1 MDENYLDQLLK
12 NVEQD
17 DTTTVSGQSR
27 GTAPEK
33 SDMNLDM
40 EKNLETDSSNIQ
52 DVAWSDAEIPTEEI
66 SELDELDKLADVD
79 MNDMDFADIDFDDID
94 VTKMDYDELKSPLS
108 ADDIKDLQ
116 IDENYLDESADDD
129 FEQEFRKMKQNE
141 KAADTQLEIPDGMD
155 ELFSDTQT
163 EASEDKN
170 QSENKDQAEKKDQS
184 EVVGEKEDSE
194 NEETS
199 MSDTDIDAM
208 FKEVFGDEGPDLKSP
223 EAVEM
228 QHIEEPETSEE
239 PETEETAEETEQE
252 LPAEPT
258 EDSKRDS
265 SGADMDDL
273 FAMLGLDPNTEM
285 TATVPDKD
293 EIPDF
298 EIPPEMEDVKDIREL
313 EPDKNK
319 KKKSFMDVL
328 FGEDDSDEPTPEE
341 LEALEEKKQ
350 KKEEAKLKKKEE
362 DKEKKAAQN
371 EKKQKSQK
379 EKQAKLASKK
389 AARKAE
395 EEKLLAAE
403 GPEKKLNKPLCVIV
417 VLFFLC
423 VGGAVVLG
431 TNVFDY
437 TLVITK
443 ATTYFER
450 QKYGMA
456 YREILGVDVKE
467 QDKDLES
474 RIYTVMYVE
483 RQYEAYENYRAMDK
497 PDKALDA
504 LLQGLAKYDDY
515 YQEAQTLNILDDYNY
530 AKNQIVTA
538 LNETYGMT
546 EADALELLN
555 LSDQEYTE
563 QIKLRS
569 ADIQFNNNSETSSGN
584 AVSTE
589 AGTGSENTVEDVTQ

>member
-12 NVEQD
+12 NVEED
-17 DTTTVSGQSR
+17 DVVTGSGR
-27 GTAPEK
+27 TGITEPEK
-33 SDMNLDM
+33 SDMGLDM

-52 DVAWSDAEIPTEEI
+52 GVAWSDAEIPTEEI
-66 SELDELDKLADVD
+66 SELDELDKLADMD

-94 VTKMDYDELKSPLS
+94 VTKMDYDELKSPLNTE
-108 ADDIKDLQ
+108 DINDLQ
-116 IDENYLDESADDD
+116 IDEKYLDEPADND
-129 FEQEFRKMKQNE
+129 FEQEFLEKKQDEN
-141 KAADTQLEIPDGMD
+141 AVDPQSEIPD
-155 ELFSDTQT
+155 
-163 EASEDKN
+163 
-170 QSENKDQAEKKDQS
+170 
-184 EVVGEKEDSE
+184 
-194 NEETS
+194 
-199 MSDTDIDAM
+199 DTDIDAM
-208 FKEVFGDEGPDLKSP
+208 FKEVFGDEGPDLQSP
-223 EAVEM
+223 ESVEM
-228 QHIEEPETSEE
+228 QHIEEPEVMDEQE
-239 PETEETAEETEQE
+239 VPLETEEAVSETEQK
-252 LPAEPT
+252 LPAEDT
-258 EDSKRDS
+258 GDAS

-273 FAMLGLDPNTEM
+273 FAMLGLDANTEM

-298 EIPPEMEDVKDIREL
+298 EIPPEMEDLKDLGEI
-313 EPDKNK
+313 EPEK

-328 FGEDDSDEPTPEE
+328 FGEDDSDEPTLEE
-341 LEALEEKKQ
+341 LEEKRQ
-350 KKEEAKLKKKEE
+350 KKEEAKLKRKEKN
-362 DKEKKAAQN
+362 KEKKAAQN
-371 EKKQKSQK
+371 EKKQKDQK

-395 EEKLLAAE
+395 EAKLLAAE

-417 VLFFLC
+417 ILFFLC
-423 VGGAVVLG
+423 VGGAVILG

-456 YREILGVDVKE
+456 YREILGVNVKE

-483 RQYEAYENYRAMDK
+483 RQYEAYENYRVMDK
-497 PDKALDA
+497 PDKALDS

-538 LNETYGMT
+538 LNEAYGMT
-546 EADALELLN
+546 EADALELLQ
-555 LSDQEYTE
+555 LPDQEYTE

-569 ADIQFNNNSETSSGN
+569 ADVQFNNSSETSSGN

-589 AGTGSENTVEDVTQ
+589 AGTESENTVEDVTQ

>member
-12 NVEQD
+12 NVEED
-17 DTTTVSGQSR
+17 DVVTGSGR
-27 GTAPEK
+27 TGITEPEK
-33 SDMNLDM
+33 SDMGLDM

-52 DVAWSDAEIPTEEI
+52 GVAWSDAEIPTEEI
-66 SELDELDKLADVD
+66 SELDELDKLADMD

-94 VTKMDYDELKSPLS
+94 VTKMDYDELKSPLNTE
-108 ADDIKDLQ
+108 DINDLQ
-116 IDENYLDESADDD
+116 IDEKYLDEPADNG
-129 FEQEFRKMKQNE
+129 FEQEFLEKKQDE
-141 KAADTQLEIPDGMD
+141 SAVDPQSEIPD
-155 ELFSDTQT
+155 
-163 EASEDKN
+163 
-170 QSENKDQAEKKDQS
+170 
-184 EVVGEKEDSE
+184 
-194 NEETS
+194 
-199 MSDTDIDAM
+199 DTDIDAM
-208 FKEVFGDEGPDLKSP
+208 FKEVFGDEGPDLQSP
-223 EAVEM
+223 ESVEM
-228 QHIEEPETSEE
+228 QHIEEPEVMDEQE
-239 PETEETAEETEQE
+239 VPLETEEAVSETEQK
-252 LPAEPT
+252 LPAEDT
-258 EDSKRDS
+258 GDAS

-273 FAMLGLDPNTEM
+273 FAMLGLDANTEM

-298 EIPPEMEDVKDIREL
+298 EIPPEMEDLKDLGEI
-313 EPDKNK
+313 EPEK

-341 LEALEEKKQ
+341 LEEKRQ
-350 KKEEAKLKKKEE
+350 KKEEAKLKRKEKN
-362 DKEKKAAQN
+362 KEKKAAQN
-371 EKKQKSQK
+371 EKKQKDQK

-395 EEKLLAAE
+395 EAKLLAAE

-417 VLFFLC
+417 ILFFLC
-423 VGGAVVLG
+423 IGGAVILG

-456 YREILGVDVKE
+456 YREILGVNVKE

-483 RQYEAYENYRAMDK
+483 RQYEAYENYRVMDK
-497 PDKALDA
+497 PDKALDS

-530 AKNQIVTA
+530 VKNQIVTA
-538 LNETYGMT
+538 LNEAYGMT
-546 EADALELLN
+546 EADALELLQ
-555 LSDQEYTE
+555 LPDQEYTE
-563 QIKLRS
+563 QIRLRS
-569 ADIQFNNNSETSSGN
+569 ADVQFNNSSETSSGN

-589 AGTGSENTVEDVTQ
+589 AGTESENTVEDVTQ

>member
-12 NVEQD
+12 NVEED
-17 DTTTVSGQSR
+17 DVVTGSGR
-27 GTAPEK
+27 TGVTEPEK
-33 SDMNLDM
+33 SDMGLDMDM

-52 DVAWSDAEIPTEEI
+52 GVAWSDAEIPTEEI
-66 SELDELDKLADVD
+66 SELDELDKLADMD

-94 VTKMDYDELKSPLS
+94 VTKMDYDELKSPLN
-108 ADDIKDLQ
+108 AEDINDLQ
-116 IDENYLDESADDD
+116 IDEKYLDEPADND
-129 FEQEFRKMKQNE
+129 FEQEFPEMKQDE
-141 KAADTQLEIPDGMD
+141 SAADPQSEIPD
-155 ELFSDTQT
+155 
-163 EASEDKN
+163 
-170 QSENKDQAEKKDQS
+170 
-184 EVVGEKEDSE
+184 
-194 NEETS
+194 
-199 MSDTDIDAM
+199 DTDIDAM
-208 FKEVFGDEGPDLKSP
+208 FKEVFGDEGPDLQSP
-223 EAVEM
+223 ESVEM
-228 QHIEEPETSEE
+228 QHIEEPEVMDEQE
-239 PETEETAEETEQE
+239 VPLETEETVSETEQK
-252 LPAEPT
+252 LPAEDT
-258 EDSKRDS
+258 GDAS
-265 SGADMDDL
+265 SGADMNDL
-273 FAMLGLDPNTEM
+273 FAMLGLDANTQM

-298 EIPPEMEDVKDIREL
+298 EIPPEMEDLKDIGEIKP
-313 EPDKNK
+313 EK

-341 LEALEEKKQ
+341 LEEKRQ
-350 KKEEAKLKKKEE
+350 KKEEAKLKRKEE
-362 DKEKKAAQN
+362 NKEKKAAQN
-371 EKKQKSQK
+371 EKKQKNQK

-395 EEKLLAAE
+395 EVKLLAAE

-417 VLFFLC
+417 ILFFLC
-423 VGGAVVLG
+423 IGGAVILG

-456 YREILGVDVKE
+456 YREILGVNVKE

-483 RQYEAYENYRAMDK
+483 RQYEAYENYRVMDK
-497 PDKALDA
+497 PDKALDS

-538 LNETYGMT
+538 LNEAYGMT
-546 EADALELLN
+546 EADALELLK
-555 LSDQEYTE
+555 LPDQEYTE
-563 QIKLRS
+563 QIRLRS
-569 ADIQFNNNSETSSGN
+569 ADVQFNNSSETSSGN

-589 AGTGSENTVEDVTQ
+589 AGTESENTVEDVTQ

>member
-12 NVEQD
+12 NVEED
-17 DTTTVSGQSR
+17 DVVTGSGR
-27 GTAPEK
+27 TGITEPEK
-33 SDMNLDM
+33 SDMGLDM

-52 DVAWSDAEIPTEEI
+52 GVAWSDAEIPTEEI
-66 SELDELDKLADVD
+66 SELDELDKLADMD

-94 VTKMDYDELKSPLS
+94 VTKMDYDELKSPLNTE
-108 ADDIKDLQ
+108 DINDLQ
-116 IDENYLDESADDD
+116 IDEKYLDEPADNG
-129 FEQEFRKMKQNE
+129 FEQEFLEKKQDE
-141 KAADTQLEIPDGMD
+141 SAVDPQSEIPD
-155 ELFSDTQT
+155 
-163 EASEDKN
+163 
-170 QSENKDQAEKKDQS
+170 
-184 EVVGEKEDSE
+184 
-194 NEETS
+194 
-199 MSDTDIDAM
+199 DTDIDAM
-208 FKEVFGDEGPDLKSP
+208 FKEVFGDEGPDLQSP
-223 EAVEM
+223 ESVEM
-228 QHIEEPETSEE
+228 QHIEEPEVMDEQE
-239 PETEETAEETEQE
+239 VPLETEEAVSETEQK
-252 LPAEPT
+252 LPAEDT
-258 EDSKRDS
+258 GDAS

-273 FAMLGLDPNTEM
+273 FAMLGLDANTEM

-298 EIPPEMEDVKDIREL
+298 EIPPEMEDLKDLGEI
-313 EPDKNK
+313 EPEK

-341 LEALEEKKQ
+341 LEEKRQ
-350 KKEEAKLKKKEE
+350 KKEEAKLKRKEKN
-362 DKEKKAAQN
+362 KEKKAAQN
-371 EKKQKSQK
+371 EKKQKDQK

-395 EEKLLAAE
+395 EAKLLAAE

-417 VLFFLC
+417 ILFFLC
-423 VGGAVVLG
+423 VGGAVILG

-456 YREILGVDVKE
+456 YREILGVNVKE

-483 RQYEAYENYRAMDK
+483 RQYEAYENYRVMDK
-497 PDKALDA
+497 PDKALDS

-538 LNETYGMT
+538 LNEAYGMT
-546 EADALELLN
+546 EADALELLQ
-555 LSDQEYTE
+555 LPDQEYTE

-569 ADIQFNNNSETSSGN
+569 ADVQFNNSSETSSGN

-589 AGTGSENTVEDVTQ
+589 AGTESENTVEDVTQ

>member
-12 NVEQD
+12 NVEED
-17 DTTTVSGQSR
+17 DVVTGSGR
-27 GTAPEK
+27 TGVIEPEK
-33 SDMNLDM
+33 SDMALDMDM

-52 DVAWSDAEIPTEEI
+52 GVAWSDAEIPTEEI
-66 SELDELDKLADVD
+66 SELDELDKLADMD

-94 VTKMDYDELKSPLS
+94 VTKMDYDELKSPLN
-108 ADDIKDLQ
+108 AEDINDLQ
-116 IDENYLDESADDD
+116 IDEKYLDEPADND
-129 FEQEFRKMKQNE
+129 FEQEFLEKKQDE
-141 KAADTQLEIPDGMD
+141 SAVDPQSEIPD
-155 ELFSDTQT
+155 
-163 EASEDKN
+163 
-170 QSENKDQAEKKDQS
+170 
-184 EVVGEKEDSE
+184 
-194 NEETS
+194 
-199 MSDTDIDAM
+199 DTDIDAM
-208 FKEVFGDEGPDLKSP
+208 FKEVFGDEGPDLQSP
-223 EAVEM
+223 ESVEM
-228 QHIEEPETSEE
+228 QHIEEPEVMDEQE
-239 PETEETAEETEQE
+239 VPPETEEAVSETEQK
-252 LPAEPT
+252 LPAEDT
-258 EDSKRDS
+258 GDAS

-273 FAMLGLDPNTEM
+273 FAMLGLDANTEM

-298 EIPPEMEDVKDIREL
+298 EIPPEMEDLKDIGEI
-313 EPDKNK
+313 EPEK

-341 LEALEEKKQ
+341 LEEKRQ
-350 KKEEAKLKKKEE
+350 KKEEAKLKRKEE
-362 DKEKKAAQN
+362 NKEKKAAQN
-371 EKKQKSQK
+371 EKKQKNQK

-395 EEKLLAAE
+395 EAKLLAAE

-417 VLFFLC
+417 ILFFLC
-423 VGGAVVLG
+423 IGGAVILG

-456 YREILGVDVKE
+456 YREILGVNVKE

-483 RQYEAYENYRAMDK
+483 RQYEAYENYRVMDK
-497 PDKALDA
+497 PDKALDS

-538 LNETYGMT
+538 LNEAYGMT
-546 EADALELLN
+546 EADALELLQ
-555 LSDQEYTE
+555 LPDQEYTE
-563 QIKLRS
+563 QIRLRS
-569 ADIQFNNNSETSSGN
+569 ADVQFNNSSETSSGN

-589 AGTGSENTVEDVTQ
+589 AGTESENTVEDVTQ

>member
-12 NVEQD
+12 NVEED
-17 DTTTVSGQSR
+17 DVVTGSGR
-27 GTAPEK
+27 TGVTEPEK
-33 SDMNLDM
+33 SDMALDMDM

-52 DVAWSDAEIPTEEI
+52 GVAWSDAEIPTEEI
-66 SELDELDKLADVD
+66 SELDELDKLADMD

-94 VTKMDYDELKSPLS
+94 VTKMDYDELKSPLN
-108 ADDIKDLQ
+108 AEDINDLQ
-116 IDENYLDESADDD
+116 IDEKYLDEPADND
-129 FEQEFRKMKQNE
+129 FEQEFLEKKQDE
-141 KAADTQLEIPDGMD
+141 SAVDPQSEIPD
-155 ELFSDTQT
+155 
-163 EASEDKN
+163 
-170 QSENKDQAEKKDQS
+170 
-184 EVVGEKEDSE
+184 
-194 NEETS
+194 
-199 MSDTDIDAM
+199 DTDIDAM
-208 FKEVFGDEGPDLKSP
+208 FKEVFGDEGPDLQSP
-223 EAVEM
+223 ESVEM
-228 QHIEEPETSEE
+228 QHIEEPEVMGEQE
-239 PETEETAEETEQE
+239 VPLETEEAVSETEQK
-252 LPAEPT
+252 LPAEDT
-258 EDSKRDS
+258 GDAS

-273 FAMLGLDPNTEM
+273 FAMLGLDANTEM

-298 EIPPEMEDVKDIREL
+298 EIPPEMEDLKDLGEI
-313 EPDKNK
+313 EPEK

-341 LEALEEKKQ
+341 LEEKRQ
-350 KKEEAKLKKKEE
+350 KKEEAKLKRKEE
-362 DKEKKAAQN
+362 NKEKKAAQN
-371 EKKQKSQK
+371 EKKQKNQK

-395 EEKLLAAE
+395 EAKLLAAE

-417 VLFFLC
+417 ILFFLC
-423 VGGAVVLG
+423 IGGAVILG

-456 YREILGVDVKE
+456 YREILGVNVKE

-483 RQYEAYENYRAMDK
+483 RQYEAYENYRVMDK
-497 PDKALDA
+497 PDKALDS

-538 LNETYGMT
+538 LNEAYGMT
-546 EADALELLN
+546 EADALELLQ
-555 LSDQEYTE
+555 LPDQEYTE
-563 QIKLRS
+563 QIRLRS
-569 ADIQFNNNSETSSGN
+569 ADVQFNNSSETSSGN

-589 AGTGSENTVEDVTQ
+589 AGTESENTVEDVTQ

>member
-12 NVEQD
+12 NVEED
-17 DTTTVSGQSR
+17 DVVTGSGR
-27 GTAPEK
+27 TGITEPEK
-33 SDMNLDM
+33 SDMGLDM

-52 DVAWSDAEIPTEEI
+52 GVAWSDAEIPTEEI
-66 SELDELDKLADVD
+66 SELDELDKLADMD

-94 VTKMDYDELKSPLS
+94 VTKMDYDELKSPLNTE
-108 ADDIKDLQ
+108 DINDLQ
-116 IDENYLDESADDD
+116 IDEKYLDEPADND
-129 FEQEFRKMKQNE
+129 FEQEFLEKKQDE
-141 KAADTQLEIPDGMD
+141 SAVDPQSEIPD
-155 ELFSDTQT
+155 
-163 EASEDKN
+163 
-170 QSENKDQAEKKDQS
+170 
-184 EVVGEKEDSE
+184 
-194 NEETS
+194 
-199 MSDTDIDAM
+199 DTDIDAM
-208 FKEVFGDEGPDLKSP
+208 FKEVFGDEGPDLQSP
-223 EAVEM
+223 ESVEM
-228 QHIEEPETSEE
+228 QHIEEPEVMDEQE
-239 PETEETAEETEQE
+239 VPLETEEVVSETEQKP
-252 LPAEPT
+252 PAEDT
-258 EDSKRDS
+258 GDAS

-273 FAMLGLDPNTEM
+273 FAMLGLDANTEM

-298 EIPPEMEDVKDIREL
+298 EIPPEMEDLKDLGEI
-313 EPDKNK
+313 EPEK

-341 LEALEEKKQ
+341 LEEKRQ
-350 KKEEAKLKKKEE
+350 KKEEAKLKRKEE
-362 DKEKKAAQN
+362 NKEKKAAQN
-371 EKKQKSQK
+371 EKKQKNQK

-395 EEKLLAAE
+395 EAKLLAAE

-417 VLFFLC
+417 ILFFLC
-423 VGGAVVLG
+423 IGGAVILG

-456 YREILGVDVKE
+456 YREILGVNVKE

-483 RQYEAYENYRAMDK
+483 RQYEAYENYRVMDK
-497 PDKALDA
+497 PDKALDS

-538 LNETYGMT
+538 LNEAYGMT
-546 EADALELLN
+546 EADALELLQ
-555 LSDQEYTE
+555 LPDQEYTE
-563 QIKLRS
+563 QIRLRS
-569 ADIQFNNNSETSSGN
+569 ADVQFNNSSETSSGN

-589 AGTGSENTVEDVTQ
+589 AGTESENTVEDVTQ

>member
-12 NVEQD
+12 NVEED
-17 DTTTVSGQSR
+17 DVVTGSGR
-27 GTAPEK
+27 TGITEPEK
-33 SDMNLDM
+33 SDMGLDM

-52 DVAWSDAEIPTEEI
+52 GVAWSDAEIPTEEI
-66 SELDELDKLADVD
+66 SELDELDKLADMD

-94 VTKMDYDELKSPLS
+94 VTKMDYDELKSPLNTE
-108 ADDIKDLQ
+108 DINDLQ
-116 IDENYLDESADDD
+116 IDEKYLDEPADND
-129 FEQEFRKMKQNE
+129 FEQEFLEKKQDEN
-141 KAADTQLEIPDGMD
+141 AVDPQSEIPD
-155 ELFSDTQT
+155 
-163 EASEDKN
+163 
-170 QSENKDQAEKKDQS
+170 
-184 EVVGEKEDSE
+184 
-194 NEETS
+194 
-199 MSDTDIDAM
+199 DTDIDAM
-208 FKEVFGDEGPDLKSP
+208 FKEVFGDEGPDLQSP
-223 EAVEM
+223 ESVEM
-228 QHIEEPETSEE
+228 QHIEEPEVMDEQE
-239 PETEETAEETEQE
+239 VPLETEEAVSETEQK
-252 LPAEPT
+252 LPAEDT
-258 EDSKRDS
+258 GDAS

-273 FAMLGLDPNTEM
+273 FAMLGLDANTEM

-298 EIPPEMEDVKDIREL
+298 EIPPEMEDLKDLGEI
-313 EPDKNK
+313 EPEK

-341 LEALEEKKQ
+341 LEEKRQ
-350 KKEEAKLKKKEE
+350 KKEEAKLKRKEKN
-362 DKEKKAAQN
+362 KEKKAAQN
-371 EKKQKSQK
+371 EKKQKDQK

-395 EEKLLAAE
+395 EAKLLAAE

-417 VLFFLC
+417 ILFFLC
-423 VGGAVVLG
+423 IGGAVILG

-456 YREILGVDVKE
+456 YREILGVNVKE

-483 RQYEAYENYRAMDK
+483 RQYEAYENYRVMDK
-497 PDKALDA
+497 PDKALDS

-538 LNETYGMT
+538 LNEAYGMT
-546 EADALELLN
+546 EADALELLQ
-555 LSDQEYTE
+555 LPDQEYTE
-563 QIKLRS
+563 QIRLRS
-569 ADIQFNNNSETSSGN
+569 ADVQFNNSSETSSGN

-589 AGTGSENTVEDVTQ
+589 AGTESENTVEDVTQ

>member
-12 NVEQD
+12 NVEED
-17 DTTTVSGQSR
+17 DVVTGSGR
-27 GTAPEK
+27 TGITEPEK
-33 SDMNLDM
+33 SDMGLDM

-52 DVAWSDAEIPTEEI
+52 GVAWSDAEIPTEEI
-66 SELDELDKLADVD
+66 SELDELDKLADMD

-94 VTKMDYDELKSPLS
+94 VTKMDYDELKSPLNTE
-108 ADDIKDLQ
+108 DINDLQ
-116 IDENYLDESADDD
+116 IDEKYLDEPADND
-129 FEQEFRKMKQNE
+129 FEQEFLEKKQDE
-141 KAADTQLEIPDGMD
+141 SAVDPQSEIPD
-155 ELFSDTQT
+155 
-163 EASEDKN
+163 
-170 QSENKDQAEKKDQS
+170 
-184 EVVGEKEDSE
+184 
-194 NEETS
+194 
-199 MSDTDIDAM
+199 DTDIDAM
-208 FKEVFGDEGPDLKSP
+208 FKEVFGDEGPDLQSP
-223 EAVEM
+223 ESVEM
-228 QHIEEPETSEE
+228 QHIEEPEVMDEQE
-239 PETEETAEETEQE
+239 VPLETEEAVSETEQKP
-252 LPAEPT
+252 PAEDT
-258 EDSKRDS
+258 GDAS

-273 FAMLGLDPNTEM
+273 FAMLGLDANTEM

-298 EIPPEMEDVKDIREL
+298 EIPPEMEDLKDLGEI
-313 EPDKNK
+313 EPEK

-341 LEALEEKKQ
+341 LEEKRQ
-350 KKEEAKLKKKEE
+350 KKEEAKLKRKEE
-362 DKEKKAAQN
+362 NKEKKAAQN
-371 EKKQKSQK
+371 EKKQKNQK

-395 EEKLLAAE
+395 EAKLLAAE

-417 VLFFLC
+417 ILFFLC
-423 VGGAVVLG
+423 IGGAVILG

-456 YREILGVDVKE
+456 YREILGVNVKE

-483 RQYEAYENYRAMDK
+483 RQYEAYENYRVMDK
-497 PDKALDA
+497 PDKALDS

-538 LNETYGMT
+538 LNEAYGMT
-546 EADALELLN
+546 EADALELLQ
-555 LSDQEYTE
+555 LPDQEYTE
-563 QIKLRS
+563 QIRLRS
-569 ADIQFNNNSETSSGN
+569 ADVQFNNSSETSSGN

-589 AGTGSENTVEDVTQ
+589 AGTESENTVEDVTQ

>member
-12 NVEQD
+12 NVEED
-17 DTTTVSGQSR
+17 DVVTGSGR
-27 GTAPEK
+27 TGITEPEK
-33 SDMNLDM
+33 SDMGLDM

-52 DVAWSDAEIPTEEI
+52 GVAWSDAEIPTEEI
-66 SELDELDKLADVD
+66 SELDELDKLADMD

-94 VTKMDYDELKSPLS
+94 VTKMDYDELKSPLNTE
-108 ADDIKDLQ
+108 DINDLQ
-116 IDENYLDESADDD
+116 IDEKYLDEPADND
-129 FEQEFRKMKQNE
+129 FEQEFLEKKQDE
-141 KAADTQLEIPDGMD
+141 SAVDPQSEIPD
-155 ELFSDTQT
+155 
-163 EASEDKN
+163 
-170 QSENKDQAEKKDQS
+170 
-184 EVVGEKEDSE
+184 
-194 NEETS
+194 
-199 MSDTDIDAM
+199 DTDIDAM
-208 FKEVFGDEGPDLKSP
+208 FKEVFGDEGPDLQSP
-223 EAVEM
+223 ESVEM
-228 QHIEEPETSEE
+228 QHIEEPEVMDEQE
-239 PETEETAEETEQE
+239 VPLETEEAVSETEQKP
-252 LPAEPT
+252 PAEDT
-258 EDSKRDS
+258 GDAS

-273 FAMLGLDPNTEM
+273 FAMLGLDANTEM

-298 EIPPEMEDVKDIREL
+298 EIPPEMEDLKDLGEI
-313 EPDKNK
+313 EPEK

-341 LEALEEKKQ
+341 LEEKRQ
-350 KKEEAKLKKKEE
+350 KKEEAKLKRKEE
-362 DKEKKAAQN
+362 NKEKKAAQN
-371 EKKQKSQK
+371 EKKQKNQK

-395 EEKLLAAE
+395 EAKLLAAE

-417 VLFFLC
+417 ILFFLC
-423 VGGAVVLG
+423 VGGAVILG

-456 YREILGVDVKE
+456 YREILGVNVKE

-483 RQYEAYENYRAMDK
+483 RQYEAYENYRVMDK
-497 PDKALDA
+497 PDKALDS

-538 LNETYGMT
+538 LNEAYGMT
-546 EADALELLN
+546 EADALELLQ
-555 LSDQEYTE
+555 LPDQEYTE
-563 QIKLRS
+563 QIRLRS
-569 ADIQFNNNSETSSGN
+569 ADVQFNNSSETSSGN

-589 AGTGSENTVEDVTQ
+589 AGTESENTVEDVTQ

>member
-12 NVEQD
+12 NVEED
-17 DTTTVSGQSR
+17 DVVTGSGR
-27 GTAPEK
+27 TGITEPEK
-33 SDMNLDM
+33 SDMGLDM

-52 DVAWSDAEIPTEEI
+52 GVAWSDAEIPTEEI
-66 SELDELDKLADVD
+66 SELDELDKLADMD

-94 VTKMDYDELKSPLS
+94 VTKMDYDELKSPLNTE
-108 ADDIKDLQ
+108 DINDLQ
-116 IDENYLDESADDD
+116 IDEKYLDEPADND
-129 FEQEFRKMKQNE
+129 FEQEFQEKKQDE
-141 KAADTQLEIPDGMD
+141 SAVDPQSEIPD
-155 ELFSDTQT
+155 
-163 EASEDKN
+163 
-170 QSENKDQAEKKDQS
+170 
-184 EVVGEKEDSE
+184 
-194 NEETS
+194 
-199 MSDTDIDAM
+199 DTDIDAM
-208 FKEVFGDEGPDLKSP
+208 FKEVFGDEGPDLQSP
-223 EAVEM
+223 ESVEM
-228 QHIEEPETSEE
+228 QHIEEPEVMDEQE
-239 PETEETAEETEQE
+239 VPLETEEAVSETEQKP
-252 LPAEPT
+252 PAEDT
-258 EDSKRDS
+258 GDAS

-273 FAMLGLDPNTEM
+273 FAMLGLDANTEM

-298 EIPPEMEDVKDIREL
+298 EIPPEMEDLKDLGEI
-313 EPDKNK
+313 EPEK

-341 LEALEEKKQ
+341 LEEKRQ
-350 KKEEAKLKKKEE
+350 KKEEAKLKRKEE
-362 DKEKKAAQN
+362 NKEKKAAQN
-371 EKKQKSQK
+371 EKKQKDQK

-389 AARKAE
+389 AE
-395 EEKLLAAE
+395 EAKLLAAE

-417 VLFFLC
+417 ILFFLC
-423 VGGAVVLG
+423 IGGAVILG

-456 YREILGVDVKE
+456 YREILGVNVKE

-483 RQYEAYENYRAMDK
+483 RQYEAYENYRVMDK
-497 PDKALDA
+497 PDKALDS

-538 LNETYGMT
+538 LNEAYGMT
-546 EADALELLN
+546 EADALELLQ
-555 LSDQEYTE
+555 LPDQEYTE
-563 QIKLRS
+563 QIRLRS
-569 ADIQFNNNSETSSGN
+569 ADVQFNNSSETSSGN

-589 AGTGSENTVEDVTQ
+589 AGTESENTVEDVTQ

>member
-12 NVEQD
+12 NVEED
-17 DTTTVSGQSR
+17 DVVTGSGR
-27 GTAPEK
+27 TGITEPEK
-33 SDMNLDM
+33 SDMGLDM

-52 DVAWSDAEIPTEEI
+52 GVAWSDAEIPTEEI
-66 SELDELDKLADVD
+66 SELDELDKLADMD

-94 VTKMDYDELKSPLS
+94 VTKMDYDELKSPLNT
-108 ADDIKDLQ
+108 DDINDLQ
-116 IDENYLDESADDD
+116 IDEKYLDEPADND
-129 FEQEFRKMKQNE
+129 FEQEFLEKKQDESAVNP
-141 KAADTQLEIPDGMD
+141 QSEIPD
-155 ELFSDTQT
+155 
-163 EASEDKN
+163 
-170 QSENKDQAEKKDQS
+170 
-184 EVVGEKEDSE
+184 
-194 NEETS
+194 
-199 MSDTDIDAM
+199 DTDIDAM
-208 FKEVFGDEGPDLKSP
+208 FKEVFGDEGPDLQSP
-223 EAVEM
+223 ESVEM
-228 QHIEEPETSEE
+228 QHIEEPEVMDEQE
-239 PETEETAEETEQE
+239 VPLETEKAVSETEQK
-252 LPAEPT
+252 LPAEDT
-258 EDSKRDS
+258 GDAS

-273 FAMLGLDPNTEM
+273 FAMLGLDANTEM

-298 EIPPEMEDVKDIREL
+298 EIPPEMEDLKDLGEI
-313 EPDKNK
+313 EPEK

-341 LEALEEKKQ
+341 LEEKRQ
-350 KKEEAKLKKKEE
+350 KKEEAKLKRKEKN
-362 DKEKKAAQN
+362 KEKKAAQN
-371 EKKQKSQK
+371 EKKQKDQK

-395 EEKLLAAE
+395 EAKLLAAE

-417 VLFFLC
+417 ILFFLC
-423 VGGAVVLG
+423 IGGAVILG

-456 YREILGVDVKE
+456 YREILGVNVKE

-483 RQYEAYENYRAMDK
+483 RQYEAYENYRVMDK
-497 PDKALDA
+497 PDKALDS

-538 LNETYGMT
+538 LNEAYGMT
-546 EADALELLN
+546 EADALELLQ
-555 LSDQEYTE
+555 LPDQEYTE

-569 ADIQFNNNSETSSGN
+569 ADVQFNNSSETSSGN

-589 AGTGSENTVEDVTQ
+589 AGTESENTVEDVTQ

>member
-12 NVEQD
+12 NVEED
-17 DTTTVSGQSR
+17 DVVTGSGR
-27 GTAPEK
+27 TGVTEPEK
-33 SDMNLDM
+33 SDMGLDMDM

-52 DVAWSDAEIPTEEI
+52 GVAWSDAEIPTEEI
-66 SELDELDKLADVD
+66 SELDELDKLADMD

-94 VTKMDYDELKSPLS
+94 VTKMDYDELKSPLN
-108 ADDIKDLQ
+108 AEDINDLQ
-116 IDENYLDESADDD
+116 IDEKYLDEPADND
-129 FEQEFRKMKQNE
+129 FEQEFPEMKQDE
-141 KAADTQLEIPDGMD
+141 SAADPQSEIPD
-155 ELFSDTQT
+155 
-163 EASEDKN
+163 
-170 QSENKDQAEKKDQS
+170 
-184 EVVGEKEDSE
+184 
-194 NEETS
+194 
-199 MSDTDIDAM
+199 DTDIDAM
-208 FKEVFGDEGPDLKSP
+208 FKEVFGDEGPEVMDEQEVPL
-223 EAVEM
+223 
-228 QHIEEPETSEE
+228 
-239 PETEETAEETEQE
+239 ETEETVSETEQE
-252 LPAEPT
+252 LPAEDT
-258 EDSKRDS
+258 GDAS

-273 FAMLGLDPNTEM
+273 FAMLGLDANTEM

-298 EIPPEMEDVKDIREL
+298 EIPPEMEDLKDMGEI
-313 EPDKNK
+313 EPEK
-319 KKKSFMDVL
+319 KKKSFMDIL

-341 LEALEEKKQ
+341 LEEKRQ
-350 KKEEAKLKKKEE
+350 KKEEAKLKRKEE
-362 DKEKKAAQN
+362 NKEKKAAQN
-371 EKKQKSQK
+371 EKKQKDQK

-395 EEKLLAAE
+395 EAKLLAAE

-417 VLFFLC
+417 ILFFLC
-423 VGGAVVLG
+423 IGGAVILG

-456 YREILGVDVKE
+456 YREILGVNVKE

-483 RQYEAYENYRAMDK
+483 RQYEAYENYRVMDK
-497 PDKALDA
+497 PDKALDS

-538 LNETYGMT
+538 LNEAYGMT
-546 EADALELLN
+546 EADALELLK
-555 LSDQEYTE
+555 LPDQEYTE
-563 QIKLRS
+563 QIRLRS
-569 ADIQFNNNSETSSGN
+569 ADVQFNNSSETSSGN

-589 AGTGSENTVEDVTQ
+589 AGTESENTVEDVTQ

>member
-12 NVEQD
+12 NVEED
-17 DTTTVSGQSR
+17 DVVTGSGR
-27 GTAPEK
+27 TGITEPEK
-33 SDMNLDM
+33 SDMGLDM

-52 DVAWSDAEIPTEEI
+52 GVAWSDAEIPTEEI
-66 SELDELDKLADVD
+66 SELDELDKLADMD

-94 VTKMDYDELKSPLS
+94 VTKMDYDELKSPLNTE
-108 ADDIKDLQ
+108 DINDLQ
-116 IDENYLDESADDD
+116 IDEKYLDEPADND
-129 FEQEFRKMKQNE
+129 FEQEFLEKKQDE
-141 KAADTQLEIPDGMD
+141 SAVDPQSEIPD
-155 ELFSDTQT
+155 
-163 EASEDKN
+163 
-170 QSENKDQAEKKDQS
+170 
-184 EVVGEKEDSE
+184 
-194 NEETS
+194 
-199 MSDTDIDAM
+199 DTDIDAM
-208 FKEVFGDEGPDLKSP
+208 FKEVFGDEGPDLQSP
-223 EAVEM
+223 ESVEM
-228 QHIEEPETSEE
+228 QHIEEPEVMDEQE
-239 PETEETAEETEQE
+239 VPLETEEAVSETEQK
-252 LPAEPT
+252 LPAEDT
-258 EDSKRDS
+258 GDAS

-273 FAMLGLDPNTEM
+273 FAMLGLDANTEM

-298 EIPPEMEDVKDIREL
+298 EIPPEMEDLKDLGEI
-313 EPDKNK
+313 EPEK

-341 LEALEEKKQ
+341 LEEKRQ
-350 KKEEAKLKKKEE
+350 KKEEAKLKRKEKN
-362 DKEKKAAQN
+362 KEKKAAQN
-371 EKKQKSQK
+371 EKKQKDQK

-395 EEKLLAAE
+395 EAKLLAAE

-417 VLFFLC
+417 ILFFLC
-423 VGGAVVLG
+423 IGGAVILG

-456 YREILGVDVKE
+456 YREILGVNVKE

-483 RQYEAYENYRAMDK
+483 RQYEAYENYRVMDK
-497 PDKALDA
+497 PDKALDS

-530 AKNQIVTA
+530 VKNQIVTA
-538 LNETYGMT
+538 LNEAYGMT
-546 EADALELLN
+546 EADALELLQ
-555 LSDQEYTE
+555 LPDQEYTE
-563 QIKLRS
+563 QIRLRS
-569 ADIQFNNNSETSSGN
+569 ADVQFNNSSETSSGN

-589 AGTGSENTVEDVTQ
+589 AGTESENTVEDVTQ

>member
-12 NVEQD
+12 NVEED
-17 DTTTVSGQSR
+17 DVVTGSGR
-27 GTAPEK
+27 TGVTEPEK
-33 SDMNLDM
+33 SDMALDMDM

-52 DVAWSDAEIPTEEI
+52 GVAWSDAEIPTEEI
-66 SELDELDKLADVD
+66 SELDELDKLADMD

-94 VTKMDYDELKSPLS
+94 VTKMDYDELKSPLNTE
-108 ADDIKDLQ
+108 DINDLQ
-116 IDENYLDESADDD
+116 IDEKYLDEPADND
-129 FEQEFRKMKQNE
+129 FEQEFLEKKQDEN
-141 KAADTQLEIPDGMD
+141 AVDPQSEIPD
-155 ELFSDTQT
+155 
-163 EASEDKN
+163 
-170 QSENKDQAEKKDQS
+170 
-184 EVVGEKEDSE
+184 
-194 NEETS
+194 
-199 MSDTDIDAM
+199 DTDIDAM
-208 FKEVFGDEGPDLKSP
+208 FKEVFGDEGPDLQSP
-223 EAVEM
+223 ESVEM
-228 QHIEEPETSEE
+228 QHIEEPEVMDEQE
-239 PETEETAEETEQE
+239 VPLETEEAVSETEQK
-252 LPAEPT
+252 LPAEDT
-258 EDSKRDS
+258 GDAS

-273 FAMLGLDPNTEM
+273 FAMLGLDANTEM

-298 EIPPEMEDVKDIREL
+298 EIPPEMEDLKDLGEI
-313 EPDKNK
+313 EPEK

-341 LEALEEKKQ
+341 LEEKRQ
-350 KKEEAKLKKKEE
+350 KKEEAKLKRKEKN
-362 DKEKKAAQN
+362 KEKKAAQN
-371 EKKQKSQK
+371 EKKQKDQK

-395 EEKLLAAE
+395 EAKLLAAE

-417 VLFFLC
+417 ILFFLC
-423 VGGAVVLG
+423 VGGAVILG

-456 YREILGVDVKE
+456 YREILGVNVKE

-483 RQYEAYENYRAMDK
+483 RQYEAYENYRVMDK
-497 PDKALDA
+497 PDKALDS

-538 LNETYGMT
+538 LNEAYGMT
-546 EADALELLN
+546 EADALELLQ
-555 LSDQEYTE
+555 LPDQEYTE

-569 ADIQFNNNSETSSGN
+569 ADVQFNNSSETSSGN

-589 AGTGSENTVEDVTQ
+589 AGTESENTVEDVTQ

>member
-12 NVEQD
+12 NVEED
-17 DTTTVSGQSR
+17 DVVTGSGR
-27 GTAPEK
+27 TGITEPEK
-33 SDMNLDM
+33 SDMGLDM

-52 DVAWSDAEIPTEEI
+52 GVAWSDAEIPTEEI
-66 SELDELDKLADVD
+66 SELDELDKLADMD

-94 VTKMDYDELKSPLS
+94 VTKMDYDELKSPLNT
-108 ADDIKDLQ
+108 DDINDLQ
-116 IDENYLDESADDD
+116 IDEKYLDEPADND
-129 FEQEFRKMKQNE
+129 FEQEFLEKKQDESAVNP
-141 KAADTQLEIPDGMD
+141 QSEIPD
-155 ELFSDTQT
+155 
-163 EASEDKN
+163 
-170 QSENKDQAEKKDQS
+170 
-184 EVVGEKEDSE
+184 
-194 NEETS
+194 
-199 MSDTDIDAM
+199 DTDIDAM
-208 FKEVFGDEGPDLKSP
+208 FKEVFGDEGPDLQSP
-223 EAVEM
+223 ESVEM
-228 QHIEEPETSEE
+228 QHIEEPEVMDEQE
-239 PETEETAEETEQE
+239 VPLETEKAVSETEQK
-252 LPAEPT
+252 LPAEDT
-258 EDSKRDS
+258 GDAS

-273 FAMLGLDPNTEM
+273 FAMLGLDANTEM

-298 EIPPEMEDVKDIREL
+298 EIPPEMEDLKDLGEI
-313 EPDKNK
+313 EPEK

-341 LEALEEKKQ
+341 LEEKRQ
-350 KKEEAKLKKKEE
+350 KKEEAKLKRKEKN
-362 DKEKKAAQN
+362 KEKKAAQN
-371 EKKQKSQK
+371 EKKQKDQK

-395 EEKLLAAE
+395 EAKLLAAE

-417 VLFFLC
+417 ILFFLC
-423 VGGAVVLG
+423 IGGAVILG

-456 YREILGVDVKE
+456 YREILGVNVKE

-483 RQYEAYENYRAMDK
+483 RQYEAYENYRVMDK
-497 PDKALDA
+497 PDKALDS

-515 YQEAQTLNILDDYNY
+515 YQEAKTLNILDDYNY

-538 LNETYGMT
+538 LNEAYGMT
-546 EADALELLN
+546 EADALELLQ
-555 LSDQEYTE
+555 LPDQEYTE
-563 QIKLRS
+563 QIRLRS
-569 ADIQFNNNSETSSGN
+569 ADVQFNNSSETSSGN

-589 AGTGSENTVEDVTQ
+589 AGTESENTVEDVTQ

>member
-12 NVEQD
+12 NVEED
-17 DTTTVSGQSR
+17 DVVTGSGR
-27 GTAPEK
+27 TGVTEPEK
-33 SDMNLDM
+33 SDMALDMDM

-52 DVAWSDAEIPTEEI
+52 GVAWSDAEIPTEEI
-66 SELDELDKLADVD
+66 SELDELDKLADMD

-94 VTKMDYDELKSPLS
+94 VTKMDYDELKSPLN
-108 ADDIKDLQ
+108 AEDINDLQ
-116 IDENYLDESADDD
+116 IDEKYLDEPADND
-129 FEQEFRKMKQNE
+129 FEQEFLEKKQDE
-141 KAADTQLEIPDGMD
+141 SAVDPQSEIPD
-155 ELFSDTQT
+155 
-163 EASEDKN
+163 
-170 QSENKDQAEKKDQS
+170 
-184 EVVGEKEDSE
+184 
-194 NEETS
+194 
-199 MSDTDIDAM
+199 DTDIDAM
-208 FKEVFGDEGPDLKSP
+208 FKEVFGDEGPDLQSP
-223 EAVEM
+223 ESVEM
-228 QHIEEPETSEE
+228 QHIEEPEVMDEQE
-239 PETEETAEETEQE
+239 VPLETEEAVSETEQK
-252 LPAEPT
+252 LPAEDT
-258 EDSKRDS
+258 GDAS

-273 FAMLGLDPNTEM
+273 FAMLGLDANTEM

-298 EIPPEMEDVKDIREL
+298 EIPPEMEDLKDLGEI
-313 EPDKNK
+313 EPEK

-328 FGEDDSDEPTPEE
+328 FGEDDSDEPTLEE
-341 LEALEEKKQ
+341 LEEKRQ
-350 KKEEAKLKKKEE
+350 KKEEAKLKRKEE
-362 DKEKKAAQN
+362 NKEKKAAQN
-371 EKKQKSQK
+371 EKKQKNQK

-395 EEKLLAAE
+395 EAKLLAAE

-417 VLFFLC
+417 ILFFLC
-423 VGGAVVLG
+423 IGGAVILG

-456 YREILGVDVKE
+456 YREILGVNVKE

-483 RQYEAYENYRAMDK
+483 RQYEAYENYRVMDK
-497 PDKALDA
+497 PDKALDS

-538 LNETYGMT
+538 LNEVYGMT
-546 EADALELLN
+546 EADALELLQ
-555 LSDQEYTE
+555 LPDQEYTE
-563 QIKLRS
+563 QIRLRS
-569 ADIQFNNNSETSSGN
+569 ADVQFNNSSETSSGN

-589 AGTGSENTVEDVTQ
+589 AGTESENTVEDVTQ

>member
-12 NVEQD
+12 NVEED
-17 DTTTVSGQSR
+17 DVVTGSGR
-27 GTAPEK
+27 TGVTEPEK
-33 SDMNLDM
+33 SDMAMAMDM

-52 DVAWSDAEIPTEEI
+52 GVAWSDAEIPTEEI
-66 SELDELDKLADVD
+66 SELDELDKLADMD

-94 VTKMDYDELKSPLS
+94 VTKMDYDELKSPLN
-108 ADDIKDLQ
+108 AEDINDLQ
-116 IDENYLDESADDD
+116 IDEKYLDEPADND
-129 FEQEFRKMKQNE
+129 FEQEFLEKKQ
-141 KAADTQLEIPDGMD
+141 D
-155 ELFSDTQT
+155 ESAVDP
-163 EASEDKN
+163 
-170 QSENKDQAEKKDQS
+170 QSEILD
-184 EVVGEKEDSE
+184 
-194 NEETS
+194 
-199 MSDTDIDAM
+199 DTDIDAM
-208 FKEVFGDEGPDLKSP
+208 FKEVFGDEGPDLQSP
-223 EAVEM
+223 ESVEI
-228 QHIEEPETSEE
+228 QHIEEPEVMDEQE
-239 PETEETAEETEQE
+239 VPLETEEAVSETEQKM
-252 LPAEPT
+252 PAEDT
-258 EDSKRDS
+258 GDTS

-273 FAMLGLDPNTEM
+273 FAMLGLDANTEM

-298 EIPPEMEDVKDIREL
+298 EIPPEMEDLKDIGEI
-313 EPDKNK
+313 EPEK

-328 FGEDDSDEPTPEE
+328 FGEDDSDESTPEE
-341 LEALEEKKQ
+341 LEEKRQ
-350 KKEEAKLKKKEE
+350 KKEEAKLKRKEKN
-362 DKEKKAAQN
+362 KEKKAAQN
-371 EKKQKSQK
+371 EKKQKDQK

-395 EEKLLAAE
+395 EAKLLAAE

-417 VLFFLC
+417 ILFFLC
-423 VGGAVVLG
+423 IGGAVILG

-456 YREILGVDVKE
+456 YREILGVNVKE

-483 RQYEAYENYRAMDK
+483 RQYEAYENYRVMDK
-497 PDKALDA
+497 PDKALDS

-546 EADALELLN
+546 EADALELLQ
-555 LSDQEYTE
+555 LPDQEYTE
-563 QIKLRS
+563 QIRLRS
-569 ADIQFNNNSETSSGN
+569 ADVQFNNSSETSSGN

-589 AGTGSENTVEDVTQ
+589 AGTESENTVEDVTQ

>member
-12 NVEQD
+12 NVEED
-17 DTTTVSGQSR
+17 DVVTGSGR
-27 GTAPEK
+27 TGITEPEK
-33 SDMNLDM
+33 SDMGLDM

-52 DVAWSDAEIPTEEI
+52 GVAWSDAEIPTEEI
-66 SELDELDKLADVD
+66 SELDELDKLADMD

-94 VTKMDYDELKSPLS
+94 VTKMDYDELKSPLNTE
-108 ADDIKDLQ
+108 DINDLQ
-116 IDENYLDESADDD
+116 IDEKYLDEPADND
-129 FEQEFRKMKQNE
+129 FEQEFLEKKQDE
-141 KAADTQLEIPDGMD
+141 SAVDPQSEIPD
-155 ELFSDTQT
+155 
-163 EASEDKN
+163 
-170 QSENKDQAEKKDQS
+170 
-184 EVVGEKEDSE
+184 
-194 NEETS
+194 
-199 MSDTDIDAM
+199 DTDIDAM
-208 FKEVFGDEGPDLKSP
+208 FKEVFGDEGPDLQSP
-223 EAVEM
+223 ESVEM
-228 QHIEEPETSEE
+228 QHIEEPEVMDEQE
-239 PETEETAEETEQE
+239 VPLETEKAVSETEQKP
-252 LPAEPT
+252 PAEDT
-258 EDSKRDS
+258 GDAS

-273 FAMLGLDPNTEM
+273 FAMLGLDANTEM

-298 EIPPEMEDVKDIREL
+298 EIPPEMEDLKDLGEI
-313 EPDKNK
+313 EPEK

-341 LEALEEKKQ
+341 LEEKRQ
-350 KKEEAKLKKKEE
+350 KKEEAKLKRKEKN
-362 DKEKKAAQN
+362 KEKKAAQN
-371 EKKQKSQK
+371 EKKQKNQK

-395 EEKLLAAE
+395 EAKLLAAE

-417 VLFFLC
+417 ILFFLC
-423 VGGAVVLG
+423 IGGAVILG

-443 ATTYFER
+443 ATSYFER

-456 YREILGVDVKE
+456 YREILGVNVKE

-483 RQYEAYENYRAMDK
+483 RQYEAYENYRVMDK
-497 PDKALDA
+497 PDKALDS

-538 LNETYGMT
+538 LNEAYGMT
-546 EADALELLN
+546 EADALELLQ
-555 LSDQEYTE
+555 LPDQEYTE
-563 QIKLRS
+563 QIRLRS
-569 ADIQFNNNSETSSGN
+569 ADVQFNNSSETSSGN

-589 AGTGSENTVEDVTQ
+589 AGTESENTVEDVTQ

>member
-12 NVEQD
+12 NVEED
-17 DTTTVSGQSR
+17 DVVTGSGR
-27 GTAPEK
+27 TGITEPEK
-33 SDMNLDM
+33 SDMGLDM

-52 DVAWSDAEIPTEEI
+52 GVAWSDAEIPTEEI
-66 SELDELDKLADVD
+66 SELDELDKLADMD

-94 VTKMDYDELKSPLS
+94 VTKMDYDELKSPLNTE
-108 ADDIKDLQ
+108 DINDLQ
-116 IDENYLDESADDD
+116 IDEKYLDEPADND
-129 FEQEFRKMKQNE
+129 FEQEFLEKKQDEN
-141 KAADTQLEIPDGMD
+141 AVDPQSEIPD
-155 ELFSDTQT
+155 
-163 EASEDKN
+163 
-170 QSENKDQAEKKDQS
+170 
-184 EVVGEKEDSE
+184 
-194 NEETS
+194 
-199 MSDTDIDAM
+199 DTDIDAM
-208 FKEVFGDEGPDLKSP
+208 FKEVFGDEGPDLQSP
-223 EAVEM
+223 ESVEM
-228 QHIEEPETSEE
+228 QHIEEPEVMDEQE
-239 PETEETAEETEQE
+239 VPLETEEAVSETEQK
-252 LPAEPT
+252 LPAEDT
-258 EDSKRDS
+258 GDAS

-273 FAMLGLDPNTEM
+273 FAMLGLDANTEM

-298 EIPPEMEDVKDIREL
+298 EIPPEMEDLKDLGEI
-313 EPDKNK
+313 EPEK

-341 LEALEEKKQ
+341 LEEKRQ
-350 KKEEAKLKKKEE
+350 KKEEAKLKRKEE
-362 DKEKKAAQN
+362 NKEKKAAQN
-371 EKKQKSQK
+371 EKKQKDQK

-395 EEKLLAAE
+395 EAKLLAAE

-417 VLFFLC
+417 ILFFLC
-423 VGGAVVLG
+423 VGGAVILG

-456 YREILGVDVKE
+456 YREILGVNVKE

-483 RQYEAYENYRAMDK
+483 RQYEAYENYRVMDK
-497 PDKALDA
+497 PDKALDS

-538 LNETYGMT
+538 LNEAYGMT
-546 EADALELLN
+546 EADALELLQ
-555 LSDQEYTE
+555 LPDQEYTE

-569 ADIQFNNNSETSSGN
+569 ADVQFNNSSETSSGN

-589 AGTGSENTVEDVTQ
+589 AGTESENTVEDVTQ

>member
-12 NVEQD
+12 NVEED
-17 DTTTVSGQSR
+17 DVVTSSGR
-27 GTAPEK
+27 TGITEPEK
-33 SDMNLDM
+33 SDMGLDM

-52 DVAWSDAEIPTEEI
+52 GVAWSDAEIPTEEI
-66 SELDELDKLADVD
+66 SELDELDKLADMD

-94 VTKMDYDELKSPLS
+94 VTKMDYDELKSPLNTE
-108 ADDIKDLQ
+108 DINDLQ
-116 IDENYLDESADDD
+116 IDEKYLDEPADND
-129 FEQEFRKMKQNE
+129 FEQEFLEKKQDEN
-141 KAADTQLEIPDGMD
+141 AVDPQSEIPD
-155 ELFSDTQT
+155 
-163 EASEDKN
+163 
-170 QSENKDQAEKKDQS
+170 
-184 EVVGEKEDSE
+184 
-194 NEETS
+194 
-199 MSDTDIDAM
+199 DTDIDAM
-208 FKEVFGDEGPDLKSP
+208 FKEVFGDEGPDLQSP
-223 EAVEM
+223 ESVEM
-228 QHIEEPETSEE
+228 QHIEEPEVMDEQE
-239 PETEETAEETEQE
+239 VPLETEEAVSETEQK
-252 LPAEPT
+252 LPAEDT
-258 EDSKRDS
+258 GDAS

-273 FAMLGLDPNTEM
+273 FAMLGLDANTEM

-298 EIPPEMEDVKDIREL
+298 EIPPEMEDLKDLGEI
-313 EPDKNK
+313 EPEK

-341 LEALEEKKQ
+341 LEEKRQ
-350 KKEEAKLKKKEE
+350 KKEEAKLKRKEKN
-362 DKEKKAAQN
+362 KEKKAAQN
-371 EKKQKSQK
+371 EKKQKDQK

-395 EEKLLAAE
+395 EAKLLAAE

-417 VLFFLC
+417 ILFFLC
-423 VGGAVVLG
+423 VGGAVILG

-456 YREILGVDVKE
+456 YREILGVNVKE

-483 RQYEAYENYRAMDK
+483 RQYEAYENYRVMDK
-497 PDKALDA
+497 PDKALDS

-538 LNETYGMT
+538 LNEAYGMT
-546 EADALELLN
+546 EADALELLQ
-555 LSDQEYTE
+555 LPDQEYTE

-569 ADIQFNNNSETSSGN
+569 ADVQFNNSSETSSGN

-589 AGTGSENTVEDVTQ
+589 AGTESENTVEDVTQ

>member
-12 NVEQD
+12 NVEED
-17 DTTTVSGQSR
+17 DVVTGSGR
-27 GTAPEK
+27 TGVTEPEK
-33 SDMNLDM
+33 SDMGLDMDM

-52 DVAWSDAEIPTEEI
+52 GVAWSDAEIPTEEI
-66 SELDELDKLADVD
+66 SELDELDKLADMD

-94 VTKMDYDELKSPLS
+94 VTKMDYDELKSPLN
-108 ADDIKDLQ
+108 AEDINDLQ
-116 IDENYLDESADDD
+116 IDEKYLDESADND
-129 FEQEFRKMKQNE
+129 FEQEFLEKKQDE
-141 KAADTQLEIPDGMD
+141 SAVDPQSEIPD
-155 ELFSDTQT
+155 
-163 EASEDKN
+163 
-170 QSENKDQAEKKDQS
+170 
-184 EVVGEKEDSE
+184 
-194 NEETS
+194 
-199 MSDTDIDAM
+199 DTDIDAM
-208 FKEVFGDEGPDLKSP
+208 FKEVFGDEGPDLQSP
-223 EAVEM
+223 ESVEM
-228 QHIEEPETSEE
+228 QHIEEPEVMDEQE
-239 PETEETAEETEQE
+239 VPPETEEAVSETEQK
-252 LPAEPT
+252 LPAEDT
-258 EDSKRDS
+258 GDDS

-273 FAMLGLDPNTEM
+273 FAMLGLDANTEM

-298 EIPPEMEDVKDIREL
+298 EIPPEMEDLKDIGEI
-313 EPDKNK
+313 EPEK
-319 KKKSFMDVL
+319 KKKSFMDIL

-341 LEALEEKKQ
+341 LEEKRQ
-350 KKEEAKLKKKEE
+350 KKEEAKLKRKEE
-362 DKEKKAAQN
+362 NKEKKAAQN
-371 EKKQKSQK
+371 EKKQKDQK

-395 EEKLLAAE
+395 EAKLRAAE

-417 VLFFLC
+417 ILFFLC
-423 VGGAVVLG
+423 IGGAVILG

-456 YREILGVDVKE
+456 YREILGVNVKE

-483 RQYEAYENYRAMDK
+483 RQYEAYENYRVMDK
-497 PDKALDA
+497 PDKALDS

-515 YQEAQTLNILDDYNY
+515 YQEAQALNILDDYNY

-546 EADALELLN
+546 EADALELLQ
-555 LSDQEYTE
+555 LPDQEYTE
-563 QIKLRS
+563 QIRLRS
-569 ADIQFNNNSETSSGN
+569 ADVQFNNSSETSSGN

-589 AGTGSENTVEDVTQ
+589 AGTESENTVEDVTQ

>member
-12 NVEQD
+12 NVEED
-17 DTTTVSGQSR
+17 DVVTGSGR
-27 GTAPEK
+27 TGITEPEK
-33 SDMNLDM
+33 SDMGLDM

-52 DVAWSDAEIPTEEI
+52 GVAWSDAEIPTEEI
-66 SELDELDKLADVD
+66 SELDELDKLADMD

-94 VTKMDYDELKSPLS
+94 VTKMDYDELKSPLNTE
-108 ADDIKDLQ
+108 DINDLQ
-116 IDENYLDESADDD
+116 IDEKYLDEPADND
-129 FEQEFRKMKQNE
+129 FEQEFLEKKQDEN
-141 KAADTQLEIPDGMD
+141 AVDPQSEIPD
-155 ELFSDTQT
+155 
-163 EASEDKN
+163 
-170 QSENKDQAEKKDQS
+170 
-184 EVVGEKEDSE
+184 
-194 NEETS
+194 
-199 MSDTDIDAM
+199 DTDIDAM
-208 FKEVFGDEGPDLKSP
+208 FKEVFGDEGPDLQSP
-223 EAVEM
+223 ESVEM
-228 QHIEEPETSEE
+228 QHIEEPEVMDEQE
-239 PETEETAEETEQE
+239 VPLETEEAVSETEQKP
-252 LPAEPT
+252 PAEDT
-258 EDSKRDS
+258 GDAS

-273 FAMLGLDPNTEM
+273 FAMLGLDANTEM

-298 EIPPEMEDVKDIREL
+298 EIPPEMEDLKDLGEI
-313 EPDKNK
+313 EPEK

-341 LEALEEKKQ
+341 LEEKRQ
-350 KKEEAKLKKKEE
+350 KKEEAKLKRKEE
-362 DKEKKAAQN
+362 NKEKKAAQN
-371 EKKQKSQK
+371 EKKQKNQK

-395 EEKLLAAE
+395 EAKLLAAE

-417 VLFFLC
+417 ILFFLC
-423 VGGAVVLG
+423 IGGAVILG

-456 YREILGVDVKE
+456 YREILGVNVKE

-483 RQYEAYENYRAMDK
+483 RQYEAYENYRVMDK
-497 PDKALDA
+497 PDKALDS

-538 LNETYGMT
+538 LNEAYGMT
-546 EADALELLN
+546 EADALELLQ
-555 LSDQEYTE
+555 LPDQEYTE
-563 QIKLRS
+563 QIRLRS
-569 ADIQFNNNSETSSGN
+569 ADVQFNNSSETSSGN

-589 AGTGSENTVEDVTQ
+589 AGTESENTVEDVTQ

>member
-12 NVEQD
+12 NVEED
-17 DTTTVSGQSR
+17 DVVTGSGR
-27 GTAPEK
+27 TGITEPEK
-33 SDMNLDM
+33 SDMGLDM

-52 DVAWSDAEIPTEEI
+52 GVAWSDAEIPTEEI
-66 SELDELDKLADVD
+66 SELDELDKLADMD

-94 VTKMDYDELKSPLS
+94 VTKMDYDELKSPLNTE
-108 ADDIKDLQ
+108 DINDLQ
-116 IDENYLDESADDD
+116 IDEKYLDEPADND
-129 FEQEFRKMKQNE
+129 FEQEFLEKKQDE
-141 KAADTQLEIPDGMD
+141 SAVDPQSEIPD
-155 ELFSDTQT
+155 
-163 EASEDKN
+163 
-170 QSENKDQAEKKDQS
+170 
-184 EVVGEKEDSE
+184 
-194 NEETS
+194 
-199 MSDTDIDAM
+199 DTDIDAM
-208 FKEVFGDEGPDLKSP
+208 FKEVFGDEGPDLQSP
-223 EAVEM
+223 ESVEM
-228 QHIEEPETSEE
+228 QHIEEPEVMDEQE
-239 PETEETAEETEQE
+239 VPLETEETVSETEQK
-252 LPAEPT
+252 LPAEDT
-258 EDSKRDS
+258 GDAS

-273 FAMLGLDPNTEM
+273 FAMLGLDANTEM

-298 EIPPEMEDVKDIREL
+298 EIPPEMEDLKDIGEIKP
-313 EPDKNK
+313 EK

-341 LEALEEKKQ
+341 LEEKRQ
-350 KKEEAKLKKKEE
+350 KKEEAKLKRKEE
-362 DKEKKAAQN
+362 NKEKKAAQN
-371 EKKQKSQK
+371 EKKQKNQK

-395 EEKLLAAE
+395 EAKLLAAE

-417 VLFFLC
+417 ILFFLC
-423 VGGAVVLG
+423 IGGAVILG

-456 YREILGVDVKE
+456 YREILGVNVKE

-483 RQYEAYENYRAMDK
+483 RQYEAYENYRVMDK
-497 PDKALDA
+497 PDKALDS

-538 LNETYGMT
+538 LNEAYGMT
-546 EADALELLN
+546 EADALELLQ
-555 LSDQEYTE
+555 LPDQEYTE
-563 QIKLRS
+563 QIRLRS
-569 ADIQFNNNSETSSGN
+569 ADVQFNNSSETSSGN

-589 AGTGSENTVEDVTQ
+589 AGTESENTVEDVTQ

>member
-12 NVEQD
+12 NVEED
-17 DTTTVSGQSR
+17 DVVTGSGR
-27 GTAPEK
+27 TGITEPEK
-33 SDMNLDM
+33 SDMGLDM

-52 DVAWSDAEIPTEEI
+52 GVAWSDAEIPTEEI
-66 SELDELDKLADVD
+66 SELDELDKLADMD

-94 VTKMDYDELKSPLS
+94 VTKMDYDELKSPLNTE
-108 ADDIKDLQ
+108 DINDLQ
-116 IDENYLDESADDD
+116 IDEKYLDEPADND
-129 FEQEFRKMKQNE
+129 FEQEFLEKKQDE
-141 KAADTQLEIPDGMD
+141 SAVDPQSEIPD
-155 ELFSDTQT
+155 
-163 EASEDKN
+163 
-170 QSENKDQAEKKDQS
+170 
-184 EVVGEKEDSE
+184 
-194 NEETS
+194 
-199 MSDTDIDAM
+199 DTDIDAM
-208 FKEVFGDEGPDLKSP
+208 FKEVFGDEGPDLQSP
-223 EAVEM
+223 ESVEM
-228 QHIEEPETSEE
+228 QHIEEPEVMDEQE
-239 PETEETAEETEQE
+239 VPLETEEAVSETEQKP
-252 LPAEPT
+252 PAEDT
-258 EDSKRDS
+258 GDAS

-273 FAMLGLDPNTEM
+273 FAMLGLDANTEM

-298 EIPPEMEDVKDIREL
+298 EIPPEMEDLKDLGEI
-313 EPDKNK
+313 EPEK

-341 LEALEEKKQ
+341 LEEKRQ
-350 KKEEAKLKKKEE
+350 KKEEAKLKRKEKN
-362 DKEKKAAQN
+362 KEKKAAQN
-371 EKKQKSQK
+371 EKKQKDQK

-395 EEKLLAAE
+395 EAKLLAAE

-417 VLFFLC
+417 ILFFLC
-423 VGGAVVLG
+423 VGGAVILG

-456 YREILGVDVKE
+456 YREILGVNVKE

-483 RQYEAYENYRAMDK
+483 RQYEAYENYRVMDK
-497 PDKALDA
+497 PDKALDS

-538 LNETYGMT
+538 LNEAYGMT
-546 EADALELLN
+546 EADALELLQ
-555 LSDQEYTE
+555 LPDQEYTE

-569 ADIQFNNNSETSSGN
+569 ADVQFNNSSETSSGN

-589 AGTGSENTVEDVTQ
+589 AGTESENTVEDVTQ

>member
-12 NVEQD
+12 NVEED
-17 DTTTVSGQSR
+17 DVVTGSGR
-27 GTAPEK
+27 TGVTEPEK
-33 SDMNLDM
+33 SDMALDMDM

-52 DVAWSDAEIPTEEI
+52 GVAWSDAEIPTEEI
-66 SELDELDKLADVD
+66 SELDELDKLADMD

-94 VTKMDYDELKSPLS
+94 VTKMDYDELKSPLN
-108 ADDIKDLQ
+108 AEDINDLQ
-116 IDENYLDESADDD
+116 IDEKYLDEPADND
-129 FEQEFRKMKQNE
+129 FEQEFLEKKQDE
-141 KAADTQLEIPDGMD
+141 SAVDPQSEIPD
-155 ELFSDTQT
+155 
-163 EASEDKN
+163 
-170 QSENKDQAEKKDQS
+170 
-184 EVVGEKEDSE
+184 
-194 NEETS
+194 
-199 MSDTDIDAM
+199 DTDIDAM
-208 FKEVFGDEGPDLKSP
+208 FKEVFGDEGPDLQSP
-223 EAVEM
+223 ESVEM
-228 QHIEEPETSEE
+228 QHIEEPEVMDEQE
-239 PETEETAEETEQE
+239 VPLETEEAVSETEQK
-252 LPAEPT
+252 LPAEDT
-258 EDSKRDS
+258 GDAS

-273 FAMLGLDPNTEM
+273 FAMLGLDANTEM

-298 EIPPEMEDVKDIREL
+298 EIPPEMEDLKDLGKI
-313 EPDKNK
+313 EPEK

-341 LEALEEKKQ
+341 LEEKRQ
-350 KKEEAKLKKKEE
+350 KKEEAKLKRKEE
-362 DKEKKAAQN
+362 NKEKKAAQN
-371 EKKQKSQK
+371 EKKQKNQK

-395 EEKLLAAE
+395 EAKLLAAE

-417 VLFFLC
+417 ILFFLC
-423 VGGAVVLG
+423 IGGAVILG

-456 YREILGVDVKE
+456 YREILGVNVKE
-467 QDKDLES
+467 QDKNLES

-483 RQYEAYENYRAMDK
+483 RQYEAYENYRVMDK
-497 PDKALDA
+497 PDKALDS

-538 LNETYGMT
+538 LNEAYGMT
-546 EADALELLN
+546 EADALELLQ
-555 LSDQEYTE
+555 LPDQEYTE
-563 QIKLRS
+563 QIRLRS
-569 ADIQFNNNSETSSGN
+569 ADVQFNNSSETSSGN

-589 AGTGSENTVEDVTQ
+589 AGTESENTVEDVTQ

>member
-12 NVEQD
+12 NVEED
-17 DTTTVSGQSR
+17 DVVTGSGR
-27 GTAPEK
+27 TGITEPEK
-33 SDMNLDM
+33 SDMGLDM

-52 DVAWSDAEIPTEEI
+52 GVAWSDAEIPTEEI
-66 SELDELDKLADVD
+66 SELDELDKLADMD

-94 VTKMDYDELKSPLS
+94 VTKMDYDELKSPLNTE
-108 ADDIKDLQ
+108 DINDLQ
-116 IDENYLDESADDD
+116 IDEKYLDEPADND
-129 FEQEFRKMKQNE
+129 FEQEFLEKKQDEN
-141 KAADTQLEIPDGMD
+141 AVDPQSEIPD
-155 ELFSDTQT
+155 
-163 EASEDKN
+163 
-170 QSENKDQAEKKDQS
+170 
-184 EVVGEKEDSE
+184 
-194 NEETS
+194 
-199 MSDTDIDAM
+199 DTDIDAM
-208 FKEVFGDEGPDLKSP
+208 FKEVFGDEGPDLQSP
-223 EAVEM
+223 ESVEM
-228 QHIEEPETSEE
+228 QHIEEPEVMDEQE
-239 PETEETAEETEQE
+239 VPLETEEAVSETEQK
-252 LPAEPT
+252 LPAEDT
-258 EDSKRDS
+258 GDAS

-273 FAMLGLDPNTEM
+273 FAMLGLDANTEM
-285 TATVPDKD
+285 TATVSDKD

-298 EIPPEMEDVKDIREL
+298 EIPPEMEDLKDLGEI
-313 EPDKNK
+313 EPEK

-341 LEALEEKKQ
+341 LEEKRQ
-350 KKEEAKLKKKEE
+350 KKEEAKLKRKEKN
-362 DKEKKAAQN
+362 KEKKAAQN
-371 EKKQKSQK
+371 EKKQKDQK

-395 EEKLLAAE
+395 EAKLLAAE

-417 VLFFLC
+417 ILFFLC
-423 VGGAVVLG
+423 VGGAVILG

-456 YREILGVDVKE
+456 YREILGVNVKE

-483 RQYEAYENYRAMDK
+483 RQYEAYENYRVMDK
-497 PDKALDA
+497 PDKALDS

-538 LNETYGMT
+538 LNEAYGMT
-546 EADALELLN
+546 EADALELLQ
-555 LSDQEYTE
+555 LPDQEYTE

-569 ADIQFNNNSETSSGN
+569 ADVQFNNSSETSSGN

-589 AGTGSENTVEDVTQ
+589 AGTESENTVEDVTQ

>member
-12 NVEQD
+12 NVEED
-17 DTTTVSGQSR
+17 DVVTGSGR
-27 GTAPEK
+27 TGVTEPEK
-33 SDMNLDM
+33 SDMAMDMDM

-52 DVAWSDAEIPTEEI
+52 GVAWSDAEIPTEEI
-66 SELDELDKLADVD
+66 SELDELDKLADMD

-94 VTKMDYDELKSPLS
+94 VTKMDYDELKSPLN
-108 ADDIKDLQ
+108 AEDINDLQ
-116 IDENYLDESADDD
+116 IDEKYLDEPADND
-129 FEQEFRKMKQNE
+129 FEQEFLEKKQ
-141 KAADTQLEIPDGMD
+141 D
-155 ELFSDTQT
+155 ESAVDP
-163 EASEDKN
+163 
-170 QSENKDQAEKKDQS
+170 QSEILD
-184 EVVGEKEDSE
+184 
-194 NEETS
+194 
-199 MSDTDIDAM
+199 DTDIDAM
-208 FKEVFGDEGPDLKSP
+208 FKEVFGDEGPDLQSP
-223 EAVEM
+223 ESVEI
-228 QHIEEPETSEE
+228 QHIEEPEVMDEQE
-239 PETEETAEETEQE
+239 VPLETEEAVSETEQK
-252 LPAEPT
+252 LPAEDT
-258 EDSKRDS
+258 GDTS

-273 FAMLGLDPNTEM
+273 FAMLGLDANTEM

-298 EIPPEMEDVKDIREL
+298 EIPPEMEDLKDIGEI
-313 EPDKNK
+313 EPEK

-328 FGEDDSDEPTPEE
+328 FGEDDSDESTPEE
-341 LEALEEKKQ
+341 LEEKRQ
-350 KKEEAKLKKKEE
+350 KKEEAKLKRKEKN
-362 DKEKKAAQN
+362 KEKKAAQN
-371 EKKQKSQK
+371 EKKQKDQK

-395 EEKLLAAE
+395 EAKLLAAE

-417 VLFFLC
+417 ILFFLC
-423 VGGAVVLG
+423 IGGAVILG

-456 YREILGVDVKE
+456 YREILGVNVKE

-483 RQYEAYENYRAMDK
+483 RQYEAYENYRVMDK
-497 PDKALDA
+497 PDKALDS

-546 EADALELLN
+546 EADALELLQ
-555 LSDQEYTE
+555 LPDQEYTE
-563 QIKLRS
+563 QIRLRS
-569 ADIQFNNNSETSSGN
+569 ADVQFNNSSETSSGN

-589 AGTGSENTVEDVTQ
+589 AGTESENTVEDVTQ

>member
-12 NVEQD
+12 NVEED
-17 DTTTVSGQSR
+17 DVVTGSGR
-27 GTAPEK
+27 TGITEPEK
-33 SDMNLDM
+33 SDMGLDM

-52 DVAWSDAEIPTEEI
+52 GVAWSDAEIPTEEI
-66 SELDELDKLADVD
+66 SELDELDKLADMD

-94 VTKMDYDELKSPLS
+94 VTKMDYDELKSPLNTE
-108 ADDIKDLQ
+108 DINDLQ
-116 IDENYLDESADDD
+116 IDEKYLDEPADND
-129 FEQEFRKMKQNE
+129 FEQEFLEKKQDE
-141 KAADTQLEIPDGMD
+141 SAVDPQSEIPD
-155 ELFSDTQT
+155 
-163 EASEDKN
+163 
-170 QSENKDQAEKKDQS
+170 
-184 EVVGEKEDSE
+184 
-194 NEETS
+194 
-199 MSDTDIDAM
+199 DTDIDAM
-208 FKEVFGDEGPDLKSP
+208 FKEVFGDEGPDLQSP
-223 EAVEM
+223 ESVEM
-228 QHIEEPETSEE
+228 QHIEEPEVMDEQEVPLETEKAVSE
-239 PETEETAEETEQE
+239 PEQKP
-252 LPAEPT
+252 PAEDT
-258 EDSKRDS
+258 GDAS

-273 FAMLGLDPNTEM
+273 FAMLGLDANTEM

-298 EIPPEMEDVKDIREL
+298 EIPPEMEDLKDLGEI
-313 EPDKNK
+313 EPEK

-341 LEALEEKKQ
+341 LEEKRQ
-350 KKEEAKLKKKEE
+350 KKEEAKLKRKEE
-362 DKEKKAAQN
+362 NKEKKAAQN
-371 EKKQKSQK
+371 EKKQKNQK

-395 EEKLLAAE
+395 EAKLLAAE

-417 VLFFLC
+417 ILFFLC
-423 VGGAVVLG
+423 IGGAVILG

-456 YREILGVDVKE
+456 YREILGVNVKE

-483 RQYEAYENYRAMDK
+483 RQYEAYENYRVMDK
-497 PDKALDA
+497 PDKALDS

-530 AKNQIVTA
+530 AKNQIVTV
-538 LNETYGMT
+538 LNEVYGMT
-546 EADALELLN
+546 EADALELLQ
-555 LSDQEYTE
+555 LPDQEYTE
-563 QIKLRS
+563 QIRLRS
-569 ADIQFNNNSETSSGN
+569 ADVQFNNSSETSSGN

-589 AGTGSENTVEDVTQ
+589 AGTESENTVEDVTQ

>member
-12 NVEQD
+12 NVEED
-17 DTTTVSGQSR
+17 DVVTGSGR
-27 GTAPEK
+27 TGITEPEK
-33 SDMNLDM
+33 SDMGLDM

-52 DVAWSDAEIPTEEI
+52 GVAWSDAEIPTEEI
-66 SELDELDKLADVD
+66 SELDELDKLADMD

-94 VTKMDYDELKSPLS
+94 VTKMDYDELKSPLNTE
-108 ADDIKDLQ
+108 DINDLQ
-116 IDENYLDESADDD
+116 IDEKYLDEPADND
-129 FEQEFRKMKQNE
+129 FEQEFLEKKQDEN
-141 KAADTQLEIPDGMD
+141 AVDPQSEIPD
-155 ELFSDTQT
+155 
-163 EASEDKN
+163 
-170 QSENKDQAEKKDQS
+170 
-184 EVVGEKEDSE
+184 
-194 NEETS
+194 
-199 MSDTDIDAM
+199 DTDIDAM
-208 FKEVFGDEGPDLKSP
+208 FKEVFGDEGPDLQSP
-223 EAVEM
+223 ESVEM
-228 QHIEEPETSEE
+228 QHIEEPEVMDEQE
-239 PETEETAEETEQE
+239 VPLETEEAVSETEQK
-252 LPAEPT
+252 LPAEDT
-258 EDSKRDS
+258 GDAS

-273 FAMLGLDPNTEM
+273 FAMLGLDANTEM

-298 EIPPEMEDVKDIREL
+298 EIPPEMEDLKDLGEI
-313 EPDKNK
+313 EPEK

-341 LEALEEKKQ
+341 LEEKRQ
-350 KKEEAKLKKKEE
+350 KKEEAKLKRKEKN
-362 DKEKKAAQN
+362 KEKKAAQN
-371 EKKQKSQK
+371 EKKQKDQK

-395 EEKLLAAE
+395 EAKLLAAE
-403 GPEKKLNKPLCVIV
+403 GPEKRLNKPLCVIV
-417 VLFFLC
+417 ILFFLC
-423 VGGAVVLG
+423 VGGAVILG

-456 YREILGVDVKE
+456 YREILGVNVKE

-483 RQYEAYENYRAMDK
+483 RQYEAYENYRVMDK
-497 PDKALDA
+497 PDKALDS

-538 LNETYGMT
+538 LNEAYGMT
-546 EADALELLN
+546 EADALELLQ
-555 LSDQEYTE
+555 LPDQEYTE

-569 ADIQFNNNSETSSGN
+569 ADVQFNNSSETSSGN

-589 AGTGSENTVEDVTQ
+589 AGTESENTVEDVTQ

>member
-12 NVEQD
+12 NVEED
-17 DTTTVSGQSR
+17 DVVTGSGR
-27 GTAPEK
+27 TGITEPEK
-33 SDMNLDM
+33 SDMGLDM

-52 DVAWSDAEIPTEEI
+52 GVAWSDAEIPTEEI
-66 SELDELDKLADVD
+66 SELDELDKLADMD

-94 VTKMDYDELKSPLS
+94 VTKMDYDELKSPLNTE
-108 ADDIKDLQ
+108 DINDLQ
-116 IDENYLDESADDD
+116 IDEKYLDEPADND
-129 FEQEFRKMKQNE
+129 FEQEFLEKKQDEN
-141 KAADTQLEIPDGMD
+141 AVDPQSEIPD
-155 ELFSDTQT
+155 
-163 EASEDKN
+163 
-170 QSENKDQAEKKDQS
+170 
-184 EVVGEKEDSE
+184 
-194 NEETS
+194 
-199 MSDTDIDAM
+199 DTDIDAM
-208 FKEVFGDEGPDLKSP
+208 FKEVLGDEGPDLQSP
-223 EAVEM
+223 ESVEM
-228 QHIEEPETSEE
+228 QHIEEPEVMDEQE
-239 PETEETAEETEQE
+239 VPLETEEAVSETEQK
-252 LPAEPT
+252 LPAEDT
-258 EDSKRDS
+258 GDAS

-273 FAMLGLDPNTEM
+273 FAMLGLDANTEM

-298 EIPPEMEDVKDIREL
+298 EIPPEMEDLKDLGEI
-313 EPDKNK
+313 EPEK

-341 LEALEEKKQ
+341 LEEKRQ
-350 KKEEAKLKKKEE
+350 KKEEAKLKRKEKN
-362 DKEKKAAQN
+362 KEKKAAQN
-371 EKKQKSQK
+371 EKKQKDQK

-395 EEKLLAAE
+395 EAKLLAAE

-417 VLFFLC
+417 ILFFLC
-423 VGGAVVLG
+423 VGGAVILG

-456 YREILGVDVKE
+456 YREILGVNVKE

-483 RQYEAYENYRAMDK
+483 RQYEAYENYRVMDK
-497 PDKALDA
+497 PDKALDS

-538 LNETYGMT
+538 LNEAYGMT
-546 EADALELLN
+546 EADALELLQ
-555 LSDQEYTE
+555 LPDQEYTE

-569 ADIQFNNNSETSSGN
+569 ADVQFNNSSETSSGN

-589 AGTGSENTVEDVTQ
+589 AGTESENTVEDVTQ

>member
-12 NVEQD
+12 NVEED
-17 DTTTVSGQSR
+17 DVVTGSGR
-27 GTAPEK
+27 TGITEPEK
-33 SDMNLDM
+33 SDMGLDM

-52 DVAWSDAEIPTEEI
+52 GVAWSDAEIPTEEI
-66 SELDELDKLADVD
+66 SELDELDKLADMD

-94 VTKMDYDELKSPLS
+94 VTKMDYDELKSPLNTE
-108 ADDIKDLQ
+108 DINDLQ
-116 IDENYLDESADDD
+116 IDEKYLDEPADND
-129 FEQEFRKMKQNE
+129 FEQEFLEKKQDEN
-141 KAADTQLEIPDGMD
+141 AVDPQSEIPD
-155 ELFSDTQT
+155 
-163 EASEDKN
+163 
-170 QSENKDQAEKKDQS
+170 
-184 EVVGEKEDSE
+184 
-194 NEETS
+194 
-199 MSDTDIDAM
+199 DTDIDAM
-208 FKEVFGDEGPDLKSP
+208 FKEVFGDEGPDLQSP
-223 EAVEM
+223 ESVEM
-228 QHIEEPETSEE
+228 QHIEEPEVMDEQE
-239 PETEETAEETEQE
+239 VPLETEKAVSETEQKP
-252 LPAEPT
+252 PAEDT
-258 EDSKRDS
+258 GDAS

-273 FAMLGLDPNTEM
+273 FAMLGLDANTEM

-298 EIPPEMEDVKDIREL
+298 EIPPEMEDLKDLGEI
-313 EPDKNK
+313 EPEK

-341 LEALEEKKQ
+341 LEEKRQ
-350 KKEEAKLKKKEE
+350 KKEEAKLKRKEE
-362 DKEKKAAQN
+362 NKEKKAAQN
-371 EKKQKSQK
+371 EKKQKNQK

-395 EEKLLAAE
+395 EAKLLAAE

-417 VLFFLC
+417 ILFFLC
-423 VGGAVVLG
+423 IGGAVILG

-443 ATTYFER
+443 ATSYFER

-456 YREILGVDVKE
+456 YREILGVNVKE

-483 RQYEAYENYRAMDK
+483 RQYEAYENYRVMDK
-497 PDKALDA
+497 PDKALDS

-538 LNETYGMT
+538 LNEAYGMT
-546 EADALELLN
+546 EADALELLQ
-555 LSDQEYTE
+555 LPDQEYTE
-563 QIKLRS
+563 QIRLRS
-569 ADIQFNNNSETSSGN
+569 ADVQFNNSSETSSGN

-589 AGTGSENTVEDVTQ
+589 AGTESENTVEDVTQ

>member
-12 NVEQD
+12 NVEED
-17 DTTTVSGQSR
+17 DVVTASGR
-27 GTAPEK
+27 TGITEPEK
-33 SDMNLDM
+33 SDMGLDM

-52 DVAWSDAEIPTEEI
+52 GVAWSDAEIPTEEI
-66 SELDELDKLADVD
+66 SELDELDKLADMD

-94 VTKMDYDELKSPLS
+94 VTKMDYDELKSPLNTE
-108 ADDIKDLQ
+108 DINDLQ
-116 IDENYLDESADDD
+116 IDEKYLDEPADNG
-129 FEQEFRKMKQNE
+129 FEQEFLEKKQDE
-141 KAADTQLEIPDGMD
+141 SAVDPQSEIPD
-155 ELFSDTQT
+155 
-163 EASEDKN
+163 
-170 QSENKDQAEKKDQS
+170 
-184 EVVGEKEDSE
+184 
-194 NEETS
+194 
-199 MSDTDIDAM
+199 DTDIDAM
-208 FKEVFGDEGPDLKSP
+208 FKEVFGDEGPDLQSP
-223 EAVEM
+223 ESVEM
-228 QHIEEPETSEE
+228 QHIEEPEVMDEQE
-239 PETEETAEETEQE
+239 VPLETEEAVSETEQK
-252 LPAEPT
+252 LPAEDT
-258 EDSKRDS
+258 GDAS

-273 FAMLGLDPNTEM
+273 FAMLGLDANTEM

-298 EIPPEMEDVKDIREL
+298 EIPPEMEDLKDLGEI
-313 EPDKNK
+313 EPEK

-341 LEALEEKKQ
+341 LEEKRQ
-350 KKEEAKLKKKEE
+350 KKEEAKLKRKEKN
-362 DKEKKAAQN
+362 KEKKAAQN
-371 EKKQKSQK
+371 EKKQKDQK

-395 EEKLLAAE
+395 EAKLLAAE

-417 VLFFLC
+417 ILFFLC
-423 VGGAVVLG
+423 IGGAVILG

-456 YREILGVDVKE
+456 YREILGVNVKE

-483 RQYEAYENYRAMDK
+483 RQYEAYENYRVMDK
-497 PDKALDA
+497 PDKALDS

-530 AKNQIVTA
+530 VKNQIVTA
-538 LNETYGMT
+538 LNEAYGMT
-546 EADALELLN
+546 EADALELLQ
-555 LSDQEYTE
+555 LPDQEYTE
-563 QIKLRS
+563 QIRLRS
-569 ADIQFNNNSETSSGN
+569 ADVQFNNSSETSSGN

-589 AGTGSENTVEDVTQ
+589 AGTESENTVEDVTQ

>member
-12 NVEQD
+12 NVEED
-17 DTTTVSGQSR
+17 DVVTGSGR
-27 GTAPEK
+27 TGITEPEK
-33 SDMNLDM
+33 SDMGLDM

-52 DVAWSDAEIPTEEI
+52 GVAWSDAEIPTEEI
-66 SELDELDKLADVD
+66 SELDELDKLADMD

-94 VTKMDYDELKSPLS
+94 VTKMDYDELKSPLNTE
-108 ADDIKDLQ
+108 DINDLQ
-116 IDENYLDESADDD
+116 IDEKYLDEPADND
-129 FEQEFRKMKQNE
+129 FEQEFLEKKQDE
-141 KAADTQLEIPDGMD
+141 SAVDPQSEIPD
-155 ELFSDTQT
+155 
-163 EASEDKN
+163 
-170 QSENKDQAEKKDQS
+170 
-184 EVVGEKEDSE
+184 
-194 NEETS
+194 
-199 MSDTDIDAM
+199 DTDIDAM
-208 FKEVFGDEGPDLKSP
+208 FKEVFGDEGPDLQSP
-223 EAVEM
+223 ESVEM
-228 QHIEEPETSEE
+228 QHIEEPEVMDEQE
-239 PETEETAEETEQE
+239 VPLETEEAVSETEQKP
-252 LPAEPT
+252 PAEDT
-258 EDSKRDS
+258 GDAS

-273 FAMLGLDPNTEM
+273 FAMLGLDANTEM

-298 EIPPEMEDVKDIREL
+298 EIPPEMEDLKDLGEI
-313 EPDKNK
+313 EPEK

-341 LEALEEKKQ
+341 LEEKRQ
-350 KKEEAKLKKKEE
+350 KKEEAKLKRKEE
-362 DKEKKAAQN
+362 NKEKKAAQN
-371 EKKQKSQK
+371 EKKQKNQK

-395 EEKLLAAE
+395 EAKLLAAE

-417 VLFFLC
+417 ILFFLC
-423 VGGAVVLG
+423 IGGAVILG

-456 YREILGVDVKE
+456 YREILGVNVKE

-483 RQYEAYENYRAMDK
+483 RQYEAYENYRVMDK
-497 PDKALDA
+497 PDKALDS
-504 LLQGLAKYDDY
+504 LLQGLVKYDDY

-538 LNETYGMT
+538 LNEAYGMT
-546 EADALELLN
+546 EADALELLQ
-555 LSDQEYTE
+555 LPDQEYTE
-563 QIKLRS
+563 QIRLRS
-569 ADIQFNNNSETSSGN
+569 ADVQFNNSSETSSGN

-589 AGTGSENTVEDVTQ
+589 AGTESENTVEDVTQ

>member
-12 NVEQD
+12 NVEED
-17 DTTTVSGQSR
+17 DVVTGSGR
-27 GTAPEK
+27 TGITEPEK
-33 SDMNLDM
+33 SDMGLDM

-52 DVAWSDAEIPTEEI
+52 GVAWSDAEIPTEEI
-66 SELDELDKLADVD
+66 SELDELDKLADMD

-94 VTKMDYDELKSPLS
+94 VTKMDYDELKSPLNTE
-108 ADDIKDLQ
+108 DINDLQ
-116 IDENYLDESADDD
+116 IDEKYLDEPADND
-129 FEQEFRKMKQNE
+129 FEQEFLEKKQDE
-141 KAADTQLEIPDGMD
+141 SAVDPQSEIPD
-155 ELFSDTQT
+155 
-163 EASEDKN
+163 
-170 QSENKDQAEKKDQS
+170 
-184 EVVGEKEDSE
+184 
-194 NEETS
+194 
-199 MSDTDIDAM
+199 DTDIDAM
-208 FKEVFGDEGPDLKSP
+208 FKEVFGDEGPDLQSS
-223 EAVEM
+223 ESVEM
-228 QHIEEPETSEE
+228 QHIEEPEVMDEQE
-239 PETEETAEETEQE
+239 VPLETEEAVSETEQKP
-252 LPAEPT
+252 PAEDT
-258 EDSKRDS
+258 GDAS

-273 FAMLGLDPNTEM
+273 FAMLGLDANTEM

-298 EIPPEMEDVKDIREL
+298 EIPPEMEDLKDLGEI
-313 EPDKNK
+313 EPEK

-328 FGEDDSDEPTPEE
+328 FGEDDSDETTPEE
-341 LEALEEKKQ
+341 LEEKRQ
-350 KKEEAKLKKKEE
+350 KKEEAKLKRKEKN
-362 DKEKKAAQN
+362 KEKKAAQN
-371 EKKQKSQK
+371 EKKQKDQK

-395 EEKLLAAE
+395 EAKLLAAE

-417 VLFFLC
+417 ILFFLC
-423 VGGAVVLG
+423 IGGAVILG

-456 YREILGVDVKE
+456 YREILGVNVKE

-483 RQYEAYENYRAMDK
+483 RQYEAYENYRVMDK
-497 PDKALDA
+497 PDKALDS

-538 LNETYGMT
+538 LNEAYGMT
-546 EADALELLN
+546 EADALELLQ
-555 LSDQEYTE
+555 LPDQEYTE
-563 QIKLRS
+563 QIRLRS
-569 ADIQFNNNSETSSGN
+569 ADVQFNNSSETSSGN

-589 AGTGSENTVEDVTQ
+589 AGTESENTVEDVTQ

>member
-12 NVEQD
+12 NVEED
-17 DTTTVSGQSR
+17 DVVTGSGR
-27 GTAPEK
+27 TGITEPEK
-33 SDMNLDM
+33 SDMGLDM

-52 DVAWSDAEIPTEEI
+52 GVAWSDAEIPTEEI
-66 SELDELDKLADVD
+66 SELDELDKLADMD

-94 VTKMDYDELKSPLS
+94 VTKMDYDELKSPLNTE
-108 ADDIKDLQ
+108 DINDLQ
-116 IDENYLDESADDD
+116 IDEKYLDEPADND
-129 FEQEFRKMKQNE
+129 FEQEFLEKKQDESAVNP
-141 KAADTQLEIPDGMD
+141 QSEIPD
-155 ELFSDTQT
+155 
-163 EASEDKN
+163 
-170 QSENKDQAEKKDQS
+170 
-184 EVVGEKEDSE
+184 
-194 NEETS
+194 
-199 MSDTDIDAM
+199 DTDIDAM
-208 FKEVFGDEGPDLKSP
+208 FKEVFGDEGPDLQSP
-223 EAVEM
+223 ESVEM
-228 QHIEEPETSEE
+228 QHIEEPEVMDEQE
-239 PETEETAEETEQE
+239 VPLETEEAVSETEQKP
-252 LPAEPT
+252 PAEDT
-258 EDSKRDS
+258 GDAS

-273 FAMLGLDPNTEM
+273 FAMLGLDANTEM

-298 EIPPEMEDVKDIREL
+298 EIPPEMEDLKDLGEI
-313 EPDKNK
+313 EPEK

-341 LEALEEKKQ
+341 LEEKRQ
-350 KKEEAKLKKKEE
+350 KKEEAKLKRKEE
-362 DKEKKAAQN
+362 NKEKKAAQN
-371 EKKQKSQK
+371 EKKQKNQK

-395 EEKLLAAE
+395 EAKLLAAE

-417 VLFFLC
+417 ILFFLC
-423 VGGAVVLG
+423 IGGAVILG

-456 YREILGVDVKE
+456 YREILGVNVKE

-483 RQYEAYENYRAMDK
+483 RQYEAYENYRVMDK
-497 PDKALDA
+497 PDKALDS

-538 LNETYGMT
+538 LNEAYGMT
-546 EADALELLN
+546 EADALELLQ
-555 LSDQEYTE
+555 LPDQEYTE
-563 QIKLRS
+563 QIRLRS
-569 ADIQFNNNSETSSGN
+569 ADVQFNNSSETSSGN

-589 AGTGSENTVEDVTQ
+589 AGTESENTVEDVTQ

>member
-12 NVEQD
+12 NVEED
-17 DTTTVSGQSR
+17 DVVTGSGR
-27 GTAPEK
+27 TGITEPEK
-33 SDMNLDM
+33 SDMGLDM

-52 DVAWSDAEIPTEEI
+52 GVAWSDAEIPTEEI
-66 SELDELDKLADVD
+66 SELDELDKLADMD

-94 VTKMDYDELKSPLS
+94 VTKMDYDELKSPLNTE
-108 ADDIKDLQ
+108 DINDLQ
-116 IDENYLDESADDD
+116 IDEKYLDEPADND
-129 FEQEFRKMKQNE
+129 FEQEFLE
-141 KAADTQLEIPDGMD
+141 KKLDESAVDPQSEIPD
-155 ELFSDTQT
+155 
-163 EASEDKN
+163 
-170 QSENKDQAEKKDQS
+170 
-184 EVVGEKEDSE
+184 
-194 NEETS
+194 
-199 MSDTDIDAM
+199 DTDIDAM
-208 FKEVFGDEGPDLKSP
+208 FKEVFGDEGPDLQSP
-223 EAVEM
+223 ESVEM
-228 QHIEEPETSEE
+228 QHIEEPEVMDEQE
-239 PETEETAEETEQE
+239 VPLETEEAVSETEQKP
-252 LPAEPT
+252 PAEDT
-258 EDSKRDS
+258 GDAS

-273 FAMLGLDPNTEM
+273 FAMLGLDANTEM

-298 EIPPEMEDVKDIREL
+298 EIPPEMEDLKDLGEI
-313 EPDKNK
+313 EPEK

-341 LEALEEKKQ
+341 LEEKRQ
-350 KKEEAKLKKKEE
+350 KKEEAKLKRKEE
-362 DKEKKAAQN
+362 NKEKKAAQN
-371 EKKQKSQK
+371 EKKQKNQK

-395 EEKLLAAE
+395 EAKLLAAE

-417 VLFFLC
+417 ILFFLC
-423 VGGAVVLG
+423 IGGAVILG

-456 YREILGVDVKE
+456 YREILGVNVKE

-483 RQYEAYENYRAMDK
+483 RQYEAYENYRVMDK
-497 PDKALDA
+497 PDKALDS
-504 LLQGLAKYDDY
+504 LLQGLVKYDDY

-538 LNETYGMT
+538 LNEAYGMT
-546 EADALELLN
+546 EADALELLQ
-555 LSDQEYTE
+555 LPDQEYTE
-563 QIKLRS
+563 QIRLRS
-569 ADIQFNNNSETSSGN
+569 ADVQFNNSSETSSGN

-589 AGTGSENTVEDVTQ
+589 AGTESENTVEDVTQ

>member
-12 NVEQD
+12 NVEED
-17 DTTTVSGQSR
+17 DVVTGSGR
-27 GTAPEK
+27 TGITEPEK
-33 SDMNLDM
+33 SDMGLDM

-52 DVAWSDAEIPTEEI
+52 GVAWSDAEIPTEEI
-66 SELDELDKLADVD
+66 SELDELDKLADMD

-94 VTKMDYDELKSPLS
+94 VTKMDYDELKSPLNTE
-108 ADDIKDLQ
+108 DINDLQ
-116 IDENYLDESADDD
+116 IDEKYLDEPADND
-129 FEQEFRKMKQNE
+129 FEQEFLEKKQDE
-141 KAADTQLEIPDGMD
+141 SAVDPQSEIPD
-155 ELFSDTQT
+155 
-163 EASEDKN
+163 
-170 QSENKDQAEKKDQS
+170 
-184 EVVGEKEDSE
+184 
-194 NEETS
+194 
-199 MSDTDIDAM
+199 DTDIDAM
-208 FKEVFGDEGPDLKSP
+208 FKEVFGDEGPDLQSP
-223 EAVEM
+223 ESVEM
-228 QHIEEPETSEE
+228 QHIEEPEVMDEQE
-239 PETEETAEETEQE
+239 VPLETEEAVSETEQK
-252 LPAEPT
+252 LPAEDT
-258 EDSKRDS
+258 GDAS

-273 FAMLGLDPNTEM
+273 FAMLGLDANTEM

-298 EIPPEMEDVKDIREL
+298 EIPPEMEDLKDLGEI
-313 EPDKNK
+313 EPEK

-341 LEALEEKKQ
+341 LEEKRQ
-350 KKEEAKLKKKEE
+350 KKEEAKLKRKEE
-362 DKEKKAAQN
+362 NKEKKAAQN
-371 EKKQKSQK
+371 EKKQKDQK

-395 EEKLLAAE
+395 EAKLLAAE

-417 VLFFLC
+417 ILFFLC
-423 VGGAVVLG
+423 IGGAVILG

-456 YREILGVDVKE
+456 YREILGVNVKE

-483 RQYEAYENYRAMDK
+483 RQYEAYENYRVMDK
-497 PDKALDA
+497 PDKALDS

-538 LNETYGMT
+538 LNEAYGMT
-546 EADALELLN
+546 EADALELLQ
-555 LSDQEYTE
+555 LPDQEYTE

-569 ADIQFNNNSETSSGN
+569 ADVQFNNSSETSSGN

-589 AGTGSENTVEDVTQ
+589 AGTESENTVEDVTQ